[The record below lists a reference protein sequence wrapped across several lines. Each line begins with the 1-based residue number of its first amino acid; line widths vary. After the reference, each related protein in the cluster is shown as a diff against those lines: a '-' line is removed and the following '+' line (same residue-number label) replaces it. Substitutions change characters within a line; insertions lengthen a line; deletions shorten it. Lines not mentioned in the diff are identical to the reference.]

1 MAKLRRMRPAL
12 GTYVEI
18 GMGDSA
24 TMGSA
29 MSAIEIAFTAI
40 EQVDMLLSFHAPE
53 SELTQLNQ
61 QPLQRVKLDPVSL
74 RVLRLARAT
83 TRASGGA
90 FNCTVGGAL
99 VRRGALPNHGGAE
112 VIDIGNHDDI
122 EIGND
127 WARLRRPVRITLDG
141 IAKGYAVDAAVAALQ
156 RNGISAGWVNAGGDL
171 RVFGD
176 MALPVH
182 RRELDGGF
190 TSLGALRQG
199 ALASSRGASAPDERH
214 TSAMVGGIIDNPGQT
229 VAQGVWSVLAN
240 TAWRADAL
248 TKVACFTAPRQRAA
262 AVARLGGHLVPRVPL
277 VSSLAPSF
285 ATSVI

>member
-1 MAKLRRMRPAL
+1 MATLRRMRPAL

-18 GMGDSA
+18 GIGDSV
-24 TMGSA
+24 TMDSA
-29 MSAIEIAFTAI
+29 MSAMETAFSAIAQIEA
-40 EQVDMLLSFHAPE
+40 LLSFHEPD
-53 SELTQLNQ
+53 SDLTQLNQ
-61 QPLQRVKLDPVSL
+61 QPLQRVKLHTTSL
-74 RVLRLARAT
+74 RVLRLARAA
-83 TRASGGA
+83 TRASSGA
-90 FNCTVGGAL
+90 FNCTVGGTL
-99 VRRGALPNHGGAE
+99 VRHGVLPDHGCTEMVDTG
-112 VIDIGNHDDI
+112 DHNDI

-141 IAKGYAVDAAVAALQ
+141 IAKGYAVDAAVDALQ

-199 ALASSRGASAPDERH
+199 ALASSRGAGAPDERH
-214 TSAMVGGIIDNPGQT
+214 ASAMVGTAGQT
-229 VAQGVWSVLAN
+229 AAQGVWSVLAN

-262 AVARLGGHLVPRVPL
+262 AVARLGGHLVPRVPRAP
-277 VSSLAPSF
+277 SLAMG
-285 ATSVI
+285 AA